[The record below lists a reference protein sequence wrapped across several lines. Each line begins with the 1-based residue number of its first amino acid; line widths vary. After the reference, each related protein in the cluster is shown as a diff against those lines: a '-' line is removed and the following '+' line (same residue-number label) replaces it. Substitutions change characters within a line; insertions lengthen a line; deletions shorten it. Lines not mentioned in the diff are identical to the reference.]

1 MNFYYLNRSLACTY
15 WFCWPANRLDMAH
28 ENYVLL
34 LSFCLILW
42 CTPSCKKVF
51 EYTPYS
57 AQLANG
63 YDEITTEK
71 NIQKIS
77 GAEKQTG
84 SFKIAILADSHY
96 FIDELAEA
104 VNTINS
110 RNDIAFTIVAG
121 DMSDQGLEKEYM
133 QLYDQ
138 LKRLKTPLFTV
149 IGNHDYLAN
158 AEVIY
163 AKIFGPYNYSFRYNR
178 YNFIFFDAVFWEK
191 NGQPD
196 YNWLDNE
203 LAMSSGT
210 PTIIVSHIPPFGDQ
224 LMQPVRICTD
234 LQRRNIMCLFPSM
247 GMFMSTHTAA
257 ITMMKH
263 VSS

>member
-1 MNFYYLNRSLACTY
+1 
-15 WFCWPANRLDMAH
+15 MAH

-158 AEVIY
+158 ITT
-163 AKIFGPYNYSFRYNR
+163 P
-178 YNFIFFDAVFWEK
+178 
-191 NGQPD
+191 
-196 YNWLDNE
+196 
-203 LAMSSGT
+203 SGT
-210 PTIIVSHIPPFGDQ
+210 TGTISFSSMQFFGKRTGNQ
-224 LMQPVRICTD
+224 T
-234 LQRRNIMCLFPSM
+234 
-247 GMFMSTHTAA
+247 
-257 ITMMKH
+257 ITGLTMNLR
-263 VSS
+263 